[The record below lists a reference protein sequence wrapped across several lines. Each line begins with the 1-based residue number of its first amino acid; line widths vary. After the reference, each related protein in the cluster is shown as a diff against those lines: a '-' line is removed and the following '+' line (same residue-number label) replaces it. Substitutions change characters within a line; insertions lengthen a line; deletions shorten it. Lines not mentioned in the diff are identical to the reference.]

1 MKIPLLPYNVDKKS
15 VNNSGLTV
23 GSRQEPT
30 TIKCYLSST
39 AMAYLDDKILA
50 CAGNNLSH
58 TCFNYDPILDTWSVI
73 SNSSYGHE
81 YMPGVVSDNKI
92 YLADDTNP
100 ESKNACYLKIC
111 VLSFI

>member
-1 MKIPLLPYNVDKKS
+1 
-15 VNNSGLTV
+15 
-23 GSRQEPT
+23 
-30 TIKCYLSST
+30 
-39 AMAYLDDKILA
+39 MAYLDDKILA

-58 TCFNYDPILDTWSVI
+58 TCFNYDPIMDTWSVI

-100 ESKNACYLKIC
+100 ESKKECWLFKNLLSCLAYSTFCWFDFWC
-111 VLSFI
+111 VLGTHAHVYKSVCWKTY